1 MPRLSPLQWS
11 IVHLPFAALQQGVI
25 DFVSHWSILKPDQG
39 LFYPQRMAMTKKS
52 LLYDHAGMRL
62 QRVDARSRHIVEC
75 GIAMQSRY
83 NTVCALEYL
92 KSHNVGAAVIERVL
106 SHQALHR
113 PVFCAIGA

>member
-1 MPRLSPLQWS
+1 
-11 IVHLPFAALQQGVI
+11 
-25 DFVSHWSILKPDQG
+25 
-39 LFYPQRMAMTKKS
+39 MTKKS
-52 LLYDHAGMRL
+52 LPPFPVAARPQWVDLYSE
-62 QRVDARSRHIVEC
+62 QIVEC

-83 NTVCALEYL
+83 NTMCALEYL